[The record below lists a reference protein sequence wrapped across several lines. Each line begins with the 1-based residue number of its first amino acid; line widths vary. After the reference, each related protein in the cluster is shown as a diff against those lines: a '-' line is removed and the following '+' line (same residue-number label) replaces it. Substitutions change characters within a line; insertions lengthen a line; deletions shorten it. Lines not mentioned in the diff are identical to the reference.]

1 MFSFRDLRAIALLDR
16 LNKTNDS
23 HEEEVLLGAL
33 HDTPS
38 QLAIKGLLDR
48 ARSPRLSIRIESL
61 RAMETLKTLDED
73 AEKALISDLINN
85 PFTTAYISAR
95 ILGEHRVSSAIPL
108 LRELAASRDYMLAGE
123 AMIAL
128 AHLEDE
134 AFRPHIERIILKT
147 KNPRLKIMG
156 VEAFGIYR
164 SPNSLSVLLDILR
177 SANPPPYLR
186 DEVVLA
192 MASILDT
199 QNLFYPIL
207 VRFLESDQGSAETLV
222 TTLAMD
228 EAESAFEYI
237 KSNLGSRRKP
247 EFAII
252 VNHAKNI
259 QAAVSAYVREK
270 NGGSLSRWILELS
283 EDLNHPIAQAV
294 LAEAV
299 LDDELSAQPRLQLLI
314 VHWAAH
320 KLRLWVNRLK

>member
-16 LNKTNDS
+16 LNKTSDS
-23 HEEEVLLGAL
+23 HEEEVLLGVL

-38 QLAIKGLLDR
+38 QLAIKGLLER
-48 ARSPRLSIRIESL
+48 ARSPRLAIRLESL
-61 RAMETLKTLDED
+61 RAMETLKTLNED

-95 ILGEHRVSSAIPL
+95 ILGNHRVFSAIPL

-128 AHLEDE
+128 ARLEDE
-134 AFRPHIERIILKT
+134 AFRPQIEQIILKT

-186 DEVVLA
+186 DEVTLA
-192 MASILDT
+192 MAAILDT

-207 VRFLESDQGSAETLV
+207 VQFLDDESLV
-222 TTLAMD
+222 VTLAMD
-228 EAESAFEYI
+228 EAEAAFEFY
-237 KSNLGSRRKP
+237 KSNLGSRRKDRKNP
-247 EFAII
+247 ELALIAG
-252 VNHAKNI
+252 HAKNI
-259 QAAVSAYVREK
+259 QAAVSAYVRET
-270 NGGSLSRWILELS
+270 NGAPLSRWILELQ
-283 EDLNHPIAQAV
+283 EDSGGAIAQAV

-299 LDDELSAQPRLQLLI
+299 LDDELIDHKRLQLLI

-320 KLRLWVNRLK
+320 KLRLWVNKLK